1 MQWGSGTVRKV
12 IAHWTHVAIVF
23 GIKEMK
29 GRAKMEFP
37 IFLLLKYDII
47 VMVSITN
54 NPKFIMISS
63 KF

>member
-1 MQWGSGTVRKV
+1 MS
-12 IAHWTHVAIVF
+12 IVF
-23 GIKEMK
+23 GTKEMK

-37 IFLLLKYDII
+37 IFLLLNYDII

-54 NPKFIMISS
+54 NRKFIMIST

>member
-1 MQWGSGTVRKV
+1 MS
-12 IAHWTHVAIVF
+12 IVF
-23 GIKEMK
+23 GTKEMK